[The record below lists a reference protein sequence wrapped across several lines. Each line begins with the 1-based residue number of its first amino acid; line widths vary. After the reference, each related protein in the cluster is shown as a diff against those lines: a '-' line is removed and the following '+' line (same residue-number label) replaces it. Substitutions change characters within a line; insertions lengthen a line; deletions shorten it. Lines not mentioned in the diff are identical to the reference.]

1 MSIIDHVEATPDD
14 RSAYLRH
21 ANALRRA
28 GDEEEGENA
37 GVEEGNSNTSLSD
50 ERIAELA
57 AAEQFILT
65 VSETGLGKLTSAYEY
80 RLTGRGGK
88 GIWNMSM
95 TDRVKAIAASFPVTE
110 GQQIMLVTDG
120 GQLIRMP
127 ITGIRIAGRMTQGV
141 MLFRVSKDEKVVSVA
156 VVDDAEDEDEALI
169 EGAEGE
175 AVAEQGAEAENA
187 ETPDNTNSGD
197 SDAGD
202 EAPES
207 DA

>member
-1 MSIIDHVEATPDD
+1 
-14 RSAYLRH
+14 
-21 ANALRRA
+21 
-28 GDEEEGENA
+28 
-37 GVEEGNSNTSLSD
+37 
-50 ERIAELA
+50 
-57 AAEQFILT
+57 
-65 VSETGLGKLTSAYEY
+65 
-80 RLTGRGGK
+80 
-88 GIWNMSM
+88 MSM